1 VKLGV
6 VHKTTD
12 EMKELEVWGN
22 LKNF

>member
-1 VKLGV
+1 LGV